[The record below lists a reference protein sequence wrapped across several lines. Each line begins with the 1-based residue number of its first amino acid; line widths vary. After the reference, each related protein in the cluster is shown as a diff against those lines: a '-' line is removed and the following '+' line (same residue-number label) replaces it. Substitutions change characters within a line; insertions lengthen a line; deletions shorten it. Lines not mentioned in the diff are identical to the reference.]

1 VLRVTD
7 PDKVVEPLTF
17 KVALVVIEPVIT
29 ALPPILSPLE
39 PDILPTTDN

>member
-1 VLRVTD
+1 MFRVTD

-17 KVALVVIEPVIT
+17 KVALVVMEPVTT
-29 ALPPILSPLE
+29 AFPPILSPLE